1 MKKLLVVALLLA
13 AAAFVARSS
22 VYYSVFRLQQGLD
35 RGDLSLVLAYAD
47 LKAFATLPV
56 DVAVAVATAETRN
69 VAGALGED
77 LVKAF
82 GGALGDGIKRAGGRL
97 AEEKLQSHITTR
109 DLEGLGGGFRPNS
122 GLSWFGGVHEAGEA
136 RVLTVVGT
144 CPARED
150 KTRRIEV
157 SVAVSFSPS
166 KGPWG
171 GYPLDWR
178 AMGVEPASLQQ
189 AVRDCHLSF

>member
-1 MKKLLVVALLLA
+1 VLSPRGVKKLIALALLLA
-13 AAAFVARSS
+13 AGAFVARSS
-22 VYYSVFRLQQGLD
+22 VYYSVFRLQQGLE
-35 RGDLSLVLAYAD
+35 RGELGLVLEHAD

-56 DVAVAVATAETRN
+56 DVAVAVATAETRD

-82 GGALGDGIKRAGGRL
+82 GGALGDGIKRAGGRV
-97 AEEKLQSHITTR
+97 AEEKLQAHITTH

-122 GLSWFGGVHEAGEA
+122 GLGWFGGVQEAGEA

-150 KTRRIEV
+150 KTRRVEV
-157 SVAVSFSPS
+157 KVAISFSPS

-171 GYPLDWR
+171 GYPVDWR
-178 AMGVEPASLQQ
+178 AMGVEPASL
-189 AVRDCHLSF
+189 SF